1 MNNFV
6 FHLHFCKSIR
16 QSKTYLNIYLLSS
29 YTKASAVEELSLF
42 DSIGSLLLAPANF
55 RQLQLLDDIIV
66 QRHYIAS
73 RVNHELYS
81 STTNIL
87 DIFFRVKNVSC
98 ETKKFTEPVREVEIP
113 TRNPDG
119 NRGDFFAAP
128 SFPSPPFLTFSAI
141 FLLTRT
147 TKMKIGESTFLIAHL
162 PPLNCSCSSQAP
174 SATTFP
180 CLIRFWAVHIKAT
193 HGSA

>member
-1 MNNFV
+1 MLLSSLLKFRKRLANVVNSNWFEPSRNGEIFWMNNFV
-6 FHLHFCKSIR
+6 FHPHFCKSIR
-16 QSKTYLNIYLLSS
+16 QSNTYLNIYLLLS
-29 YTKASAVEELSLF
+29 YTKASAVEGLFLF

-55 RQLQLLDDIIV
+55 RQMQLLNDIIG

-119 NRGDFFAAP
+119 NRGDF
-128 SFPSPPFLTFSAI
+128 SLH
-141 FLLTRT
+141 LLSR
-147 TKMKIGESTFLIAHL
+147 
-162 PPLNCSCSSQAP
+162 PLL
-174 SATTFP
+174 F
-180 CLIRFWAVHIKAT
+180 
-193 HGSA
+193 

>member
-6 FHLHFCKSIR
+6 FHPKFCNSIR
-16 QSKTYLNIYLLSS
+16 QSKTYLNIYLLLS
-29 YTKASAVEELSLF
+29 YTKASAVEGLFLF

-55 RQLQLLDDIIV
+55 RQMQLLDDIIG

-98 ETKKFTEPVREVEIP
+98 ETKKFTEPVREVETP

-128 SFPSPPFLTFSAI
+128 SFPSPPFLTFP
-141 FLLTRT
+141 LLTRT
-147 TKMKIGESTFLIAHL
+147 TKMKIGESKFLVAHL

-180 CLIRFWAVHIKAT
+180 CLTRF
-193 HGSA
+193 